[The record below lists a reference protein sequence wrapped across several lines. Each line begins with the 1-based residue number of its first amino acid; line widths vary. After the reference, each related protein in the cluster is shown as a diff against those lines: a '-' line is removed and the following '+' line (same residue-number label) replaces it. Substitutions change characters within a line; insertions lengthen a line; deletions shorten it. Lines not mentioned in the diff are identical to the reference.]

1 MLGTLTLR
9 NLRLRP
15 EAPAILF
22 EGRTIT
28 HRAFAERAFRLA
40 AALRRRGVARGDRVA
55 ILAENC
61 PEYLESYAAGELGGW
76 ASVTVNYRLAA
87 PEIDTILSDSEPRA
101 IIVGTE
107 FLDRLSPEA
116 SSRLE
121 HVLVI
126 GDASSDVSYEAALAA
141 EQPEPPPTA
150 PEPDD
155 CAYLIY
161 TSGTTGRPKGVMLSH
176 RGMME
181 AARITA
187 LEKVAQPVDRFA
199 LSMPLYHIGGRLTSL
214 SYALHG
220 CTMVLHRNFRPQEF
234 FESLRANH
242 VTATLLAPT
251 MLGDLLE
258 TTPADPGVAARAGQA
273 VLFGGADAGSP
284 VAPRHGGVR
293 ADLHAVL
300 RDDRIRRPGMRIARP
315 SARARWTRA
324 CRAAAAL
331 RRPAHDRLRRTG
343 RRSGQRP
350 LPGGRVRRDRHPEPL
365 GHDGLLA
372 EPTGHGGDHPPGL
385 APHR

>member
-9 NLRLRP
+9 NSRLRP

-40 AALRRRGVARGDRVA
+40 AALRRRGVTRGDRVA
-55 ILAENC
+55 ILAQNC

-76 ASVTVNYRLAA
+76 TSVTVNYRLAA
-87 PEIDTILSDSEPRA
+87 PEIDTILSDSAPKA
-101 IIVGTE
+101 IIVGAE

-116 SSRLE
+116 SGRLD

-126 GDASSDVSYEAALAA
+126 GDASSDVSYEAALTA
-141 EQPEPPPTA
+141 EPPEPPPAA

-187 LEKVAQPVDRFA
+187 LEKLTQPVDRFA
-199 LSMPLYHIGGRLTSL
+199 LAMPLYHIGGRLTSL

-258 TTPADPGVAARAGQA
+258 TTPADRESLPALAKLFYSAAPMPEALLRR
-273 VLFGGADAGSP
+273 
-284 VAPRHGGVR
+284 RHEGVR

-300 RDDRIRRPGMRIARP
+300 RHDRIRRPGNRPARP
-315 SARARWTRA
+315 SAHSRRPRA

-331 RRPAHDRLRRTG
+331 RGPAHDRLRRA
-343 RRSGQRP
+343 
-350 LPGGRVRRDRHPEPL
+350 GG
-365 GHDGLLA
+365 
-372 EPTGHGGDHPPGL
+372 
-385 APHR
+385 